1 MCKCIKIIFIELQNG
16 RRVEAGKNV
25 WKSSSPMPLPDQG
38 QLEQIAQH
46 SAQLDFKCF
55 ESRKDGD
62 AAASLGNVVQCL
74 TTLT

>member
-1 MCKCIKIIFIELQNG
+1 
-16 RRVEAGKNV
+16 
-25 WKSSSPMPLPDQG
+25 MPLPDQG